1 MGLATVGTALLGAG
15 ASVIG
20 SKNQSKAAQKAANA
34 SQAASDQATAEQA
47 RQYNQSRQDMLPWQT
62 VGKSALTELAGLY
75 GLNANP
81 NGGANASTYAYLQAN
96 PYNAGEIQKGYFGG
110 PGDLNAA
117 VNWNRNEYG
126 GDVANSGRVTAQ
138 GYATTAN
145 GGQAPATTQVAGGS
159 SAMNPFFASP
169 DYQFRMNESQR
180 ALTARNAALGIQ
192 DSGAAQKAAIQYAG
206 NLASGEF
213 NNYANRL
220 SALAGVGQT
229 AAQNTAQLGQNYAN
243 AVGNIG
249 MNNAQNLAS
258 SYQQQG
264 QNSAQM
270 WGNLAGIGSGLLG
283 NFAGFG
289 SATGPGGDLWR
300 LY

>member
-1 MGLATVGTALLGAG
+1 
-15 ASVIG
+15 
-20 SKNQSKAAQKAANA
+20 
-34 SQAASDQATAEQA
+34 
-47 RQYNQSRQDMLPWQT
+47 
-62 VGKSALTELAGLY
+62 
-75 GLNANP
+75 
-81 NGGANASTYAYLQAN
+81 
-96 PYNAGEIQKGYFGG
+96 
-110 PGDLNAA
+110 
-117 VNWNRNEYG
+117 
-126 GDVANSGRVTAQ
+126 
-138 GYATTAN
+138 
-145 GGQAPATTQVAGGS
+145 
-159 SAMNPFFASP
+159 MNPFFASP

-192 DSGAAQKAAIQYAG
+192 DSGAAQRAAIQYAG

-249 MNNAQNLAS
+249 MNNAQSLAS

-283 NFAGFG
+283 HFG
-289 SATGPGGDLWR
+289 R